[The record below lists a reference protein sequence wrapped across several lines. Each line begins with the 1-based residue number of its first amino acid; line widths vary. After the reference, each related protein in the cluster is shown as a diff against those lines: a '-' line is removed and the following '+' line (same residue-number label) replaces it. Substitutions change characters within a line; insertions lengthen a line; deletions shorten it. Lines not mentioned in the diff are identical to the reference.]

1 MSVTGQEGLEARRNR
16 IRVLTESMMS
26 KRLRI
31 RELFQCLYLA
41 DKETEAQRGSVRYLG
56 WLHLGAE
63 VEHPSQAALFTVHQ
77 ANEVYRDPELLVDPG
92 NPSLGSNTKAKNA
105 CVIPALP
112 WAAATHPGPRLYLS
126 GPHFPFWTTERRF
139 RKESHPYTLYF
150 WGSVW
155 RYKCRKQ
162 DGAPDLWDGGGKD
175 RGKRVDVDPSW
186 RGQGWALDKWG
197 GLALESHFI
206 PWLPWWLRR

>member
-1 MSVTGQEGLEARRNR
+1 MSSVFRICPSSGTTANKLASSVSWFFKFWKFIAQVGLP
-16 IRVLTESMMS
+16 
-26 KRLRI
+26 
-31 RELFQCLYLA
+31 
-41 DKETEAQRGSVRYLG
+41 QRQ
-56 WLHLGAE
+56 
-63 VEHPSQAALFTVHQ
+63 SQKK
-77 ANEVYRDPELLVDPG
+77 
-92 NPSLGSNTKAKNA
+92 LGSTV
-105 CVIPALP
+105 VICKFISLASFSKEERGYCTCPKIQVPSFQIALVP